1 MPAIDAVNNKNP
13 VCYSPSPNSGV
24 GKQAA
29 GPATP
34 GSANPNHSLLT
45 VDATVT
51 KASDLNSTLSTAVDQ
66 VYGAKSSAASKI
78 DTTLTGDVEDSNVY
92 DAKSSAA
99 STINTTLTGDVEALT
114 GDVES
119 SNVYGAKSDFVTT
132 HSSFTATGSAA

>member
-1 MPAIDAVNNKNP
+1 MPAIDAVNNNNQ
-13 VCYSPSPNSGV
+13 VLNSPSQNSGV

-29 GPATP
+29 GPAKP
-34 GSANPNHSLLT
+34 SSANTHSLLT

-66 VYGAKSSAASKI
+66 VYSAKSSAASTI
-78 DTTLTGDVEDSNVY
+78 DTTLTGDVE
-92 DAKSSAA
+92 
-99 STINTTLTGDVEALT
+99 TLT